1 MAINWDALLNIRAN
15 VSGKRDIQDL
25 GRSLQGVEGQYKRL
39 GRTVKNLAVTYLGLR
54 TAQASLQ
61 AGIERTESVRR
72 LTLLSR
78 GYGELAEAQEA
89 AAKAA
94 KTFGLSTT
102 QANKQFAQI
111 YARLRPVG
119 IGLEDIQT
127 VFDGFNTAAK
137 LSGTTTAEA
146 AGSFLQLSQAL
157 GSGILRGQEFN
168 AIFEQTPMIIQAIAR
183 RMNVATGQVRDLAKQ
198 GRITS
203 DIVIAA
209 LGDIKRDGADQLEEA
224 LQGPNQAI
232 VEFRNT
238 IEDLQVVLV
247 EDFLPELNPLLK
259 ETAGFLKTIAPLL
272 KAFTALPIAGFGGLN
287 KLRRQMNEPDP
298 EQRIRDNIR
307 AGQLPGAGTKFGFG
321 FDTGYGKPGSPL
333 ANVFENFSSEYGVG
347 FEAIMEEAKVLKDY
361 KAGIEDIHVF
371 LDSVLLELMVKYL
384 PVTEEIDANIKKIH
398 ESMKE
403 VKNETKEV
411 TKEAKN
417 FGSSISDGMKEYANS
432 IKDTAGDIKKATV
445 SAFKG
450 MEDAMVQFVMTGK
463 LDFRSLATSILADMA
478 RIAIRAMIIKPIMA
492 GLGLGFA
499 TGGVIDS
506 GGHVTKYAKGGVVNS
521 PHYFAMGGSGNFGVL
536 GEAGPEA
543 ILPLKRHASG
553 NLGVEGG
560 GNTTNVVVNVDA
572 SGSEVQGDQ
581 EEGKM
586 LGQLIAAAVKGT
598 IINEQRPGGLLAPA

>member
-157 GSGILRGQEFN
+157 GSGVLRGQEFN

-183 RMNVATGQVRDLAKQ
+183 RMNVATGDVRDLAKQ
-198 GRITS
+198 GKVTA

-209 LGDIKRDGADQLEEA
+209 LGDIKREGADQLEEA
-224 LQGPNQAI
+224 LQGPAQQVQNFKNA
-232 VEFRNT
+232 
-238 IEDLQVVLV
+238 IEDLQVVVV
-247 EDFLPELNPLLK
+247 EEFLPSVIPLLK
-259 ETAGFLKTIAPLL
+259 DITELLQNIAPLL
-272 KAFTALPIAGFGGLN
+272 QAFTALPVVGVGALNKFARLRNPDDEERVRENIKAGQMPFGGFRGL
-287 KLRRQMNEPDP
+287 
-298 EQRIRDNIR
+298 
-307 AGQLPGAGTKFGFG
+307 GTGN
-321 FDTGYGKPGSPL
+321 DATSR
-333 ANVFENFSSEYGVG
+333 VFENFSSEYGVG
-347 FEAIMEEAKVLKDY
+347 FQAILEEAKVLKDY
-361 KAGIEDIHVF
+361 KAGIEDIHVS
-371 LDSVLLELMVKYL
+371 LDSVVLELMAKYL
-384 PVTEEIDANIKKIH
+384 PITEEIDANIKRIH
-398 ESMKE
+398 GSTNEL
-403 VKNETKEV
+403 KNETKEV
-411 TKEAKN
+411 TKEADK